1 MSAVAVVVVVV
12 VVGGVVVVEVGEDG
26 CHSPFVCIS
35 NLNSG
40 WTFRTHSDHDL
51 PHPLLLGMILL
62 LPIVGL
68 IENSFLND
76 DVVDGDD
83 ASSIMVA
90 EDGGSNIISPSS
102 SMYPLLDMVDD
113 NDADDVDE
121 EEWD

>member
-1 MSAVAVVVVVV
+1 ML
-12 VVGGVVVVEVGEDG
+12 
-26 CHSPFVCIS
+26 PT
-35 NLNSG
+35 
-40 WTFRTHSDHDL
+40 TF
-51 PHPLLLGMILL
+51 
-62 LPIVGL
+62 L